1 MSFLSVVIITFNEEK
16 NIRRCLESVQGLAD
30 EVVVVD
36 SLSTDGTKK
45 ICNEL
50 GVRFIEQAF
59 LGYIEQKNFALDQA
73 SHDLVLSLD
82 ADEAINEVLKAAIL
96 GVKEGGPAADGYIM
110 SRCSNYCGKWIR
122 YGTWYPDRKLRLFNR
137 QKARWGGVN
146 PHDKIVLATG
156 ARTIRLGGDIL
167 HYSYYTFSEHI
178 AQLNKFT
185 SIQARAMH
193 EQGKRTSMLKL
204 LVSPVAAFLSGY
216 IIRRGFLDG
225 VAGLMIARSVSY
237 QTFAKYAK
245 LLEFQRE
252 SDASKA
258 P

>member
-16 NIRRCLESVQGLAD
+16 NIGRCLESVRGLAD

-36 SLSTDGTKK
+36 SLSVDGTKK
-45 ICNEL
+45 ICSEF

-73 SHDLVLSLD
+73 SNDMVLSLD
-82 ADEAINEVLKAAIL
+82 ADEAVDDVLKAAIL
-96 GVKEGGPAADGYIM
+96 QVKRDGFDADGYIM

-122 YGTWYPDRKLRLFNR
+122 HGTWYPDRKLRIFNR
-137 QKARWGGVN
+137 RRGRWGGIN
-146 PHDKIVLATG
+146 PHDRIEMAVG
-156 ARTIRLGGDIL
+156 AKVTRLPGDIL

-185 SIQARAMH
+185 SIQAQAMY
-193 EQGKRTSMLKL
+193 EQGKKASLIKL
-204 LVSPVAAFLSGY
+204 LISPVSAFISGY
-216 IIRRGFLDG
+216 ILRRGFLDG
-225 VAGLMIARSVSY
+225 LDGLMIARTVSY

-245 LLEFQRE
+245 LLELQRQN
-252 SDASKA
+252 KK
-258 P
+258 